1 MSVSRYIAVVLR
13 LWRIQE
19 PNLSQSRLGLLI
31 DSLAAGA
38 DLYID
43 GKSPEEVRMVLGE

>member
-1 MSVSRYIAVVLR
+1 M
-13 LWRIQE
+13 
-19 PNLSQSRLGLLI
+19 SQSRLGLLI

-43 GKSPEEVRMVLGE
+43 SKSPEEVRMVLGE